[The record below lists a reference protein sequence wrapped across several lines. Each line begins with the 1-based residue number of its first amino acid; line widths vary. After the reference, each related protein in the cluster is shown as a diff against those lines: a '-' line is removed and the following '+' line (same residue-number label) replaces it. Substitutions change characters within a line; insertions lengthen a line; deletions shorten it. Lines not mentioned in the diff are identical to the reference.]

1 MALSYSLH
9 NISYKNSNVVYNHPV
24 AVLFVVIDFPLGS
37 NLASSSGSS
46 GRLGLAFPGLAF
58 PGLAFPGLAFP
69 GLAFPALAGLLEGVG
84 CGLFLEG
91 VTRLV
96 SDFESAD
103 CSSSSD
109 ILISGFKLDFSD
121 FDGDVLPGSSMEEGV
136 VWILLSS
143 GLACMVSG
151 V

>member
-1 MALSYSLH
+1 MA
-9 NISYKNSNVVYNHPV
+9 ISFSG
-24 AVLFVVIDFPLGS
+24 FVGKWSGRVDRVMNALNMS
-37 NLASSSGSS
+37 SSSGSS
-46 GRLGLAFPGLAF
+46 GRFGLAFPGLAF
-58 PGLAFPGLAFP
+58 PGLVFP
-69 GLAFPALAGLLEGVG
+69 GLAFPAFAGLLEGVG
-84 CGLFLEG
+84 CGLLLEG

-96 SDFESAD
+96 SDFESD
-103 CSSSSD
+103 CSSSSDD

-121 FDGDVLPGSSMEEGV
+121 FDGDVLPGSTIEEGV

>member
-1 MALSYSLH
+1 MICKLDLH
-9 NISYKNSNVVYNHPV
+9 NISYKKANIVYNHPV

-46 GRLGLAFPGLAF
+46 GRFGLAFPGLAF
-58 PGLAFPGLAFP
+58 PGLVFP
-69 GLAFPALAGLLEGVG
+69 GLAFPAFAGLLEGVG
-84 CGLFLEG
+84 CGLLLEG

-96 SDFESAD
+96 SDFESD
-103 CSSSSD
+103 CSSSSDD

-121 FDGDVLPGSSMEEGV
+121 FDGDVLPGSTIEEGV